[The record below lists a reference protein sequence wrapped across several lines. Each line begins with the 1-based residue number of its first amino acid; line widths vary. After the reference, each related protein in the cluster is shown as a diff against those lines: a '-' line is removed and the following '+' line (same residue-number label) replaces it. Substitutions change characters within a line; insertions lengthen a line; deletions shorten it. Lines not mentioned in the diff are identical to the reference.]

1 MMTTKVCSSIADII
15 WTFIIES
22 SPSPL
27 ADISISRCVLDTLT
41 VDDVECLVKL
51 YVALGKCLASTY
63 DVAGSVECY
72 QAALMVRMSWY
83 WIWQCDA
90 HLLSLIQCSPACE

>member
-1 MMTTKVCSSIADII
+1 MTTKVCSSIADII

-51 YVALGKCLASTY
+51 YVTWGKCLASTY
-63 DVAGSVECY
+63 NVAGSVECLR
-72 QAALMVRMSWY
+72 QLAEMTRELEALSNELGV
-83 WIWQCDA
+83 
-90 HLLSLIQCSPACE
+90 E